1 MQLRKYIPDFE
12 DCIDIPLTKHTWV
25 WIQNNTYTDWQDEEE
40 IDFCCELHHESDYET
55 MVASEFLWLL
65 GKESKKDIEKF
76 KLLFCLK

>member
-40 IDFCCELHHESDYET
+40 IE
-55 MVASEFLWLL
+55 V
-65 GKESKKDIEKF
+65 KKAK
-76 KLLFCLK
+76 KTSLKRQQNKHS